1 MTHTTP
7 SEAEILAIERPQPSL
22 LAYYVISSLRFG
34 PGFFVALI
42 VLYFRYQSMRY
53 RIDQEGLSMSWGV
66 LFRREIH
73 LTYARIQDI
82 HLNSNLIERW
92 LGLARIEI
100 QTASGSSKAE
110 MTIEGVAAYD
120 ALRDYLYGKMRGARH
135 LDRAAPPRPAAALQ
149 DGVALPDA
157 AHSSDDELVAVLR
170 SVASELQALRLAI
183 ERRSSQ
189 TGVSDA

>member
-1 MTHTTP
+1 VTHPTL
-7 SEAEILAIERPQPSL
+7 SEAEILAIERPEPSL
-22 LAYYVISSLRFG
+22 LAYYVISSVRFG
-34 PGFFVALI
+34 PVFFVALV
-42 VLYFRYQSMRY
+42 VLYFRYHSMRY
-53 RIDQEGLSMSWGV
+53 RIDEEGLSMSWGV

-82 HLNSNLIERW
+82 HLNSNLVERW

-110 MTIEGVAAYD
+110 MTIEGVAAYE

-135 LDRAAPPRPAAALQ
+135 LDRAPASRPA
-149 DGVALPDA
+149 PTRTDA
-157 AHSSDDELVAVLR
+157 TPSSDAELVAVLR
-170 SVASELQALRLAI
+170 SVAVELKALREEI

-189 TGVSDA
+189 KGVPDA